1 MSGTTSVLLSAVR
14 DYQEVGASWMVKTL
28 QDRDTRAVLL
38 CDDPGLGK
46 SLQVLIVMHRLGV
59 RRACVVS
66 PAGARRVWHGQI
78 ARWFPKWLKHVVIV
92 EPGSLPSTREL
103 DAPDV
108 IALVSYDQLSLRGSP
123 WRDTLQR
130 LAWDLLVIDEAHYL
144 KNKSNR
150 TAALYGLKGTDE
162 GIQTSAERVIL
173 LTGTPSP
180 NHAGEMYQHLRT
192 FWPGVL
198 RSLEH
203 PDRPMTEEEFVERV
217 CEWRDDPR
225 LGRVVTGSKNVA
237 WLRERMRPYYMHRSK
252 RQVLRE
258 LPPVVEQDVPL
269 AVSPRDVLA
278 HLNDDDRR
286 LHGGLMKLDEDAL
299 SWMMHQP
306 GTPLATLRRRLGEL
320 KVNGTAEWIM
330 ERLDCGARKLL
341 VFGWHPRA
349 LELLHTRL
357 MEFRPV
363 LVTGATSAQARA
375 RAVECFQ
382 ERPDCRVFVGQIKA
396 AGVALTLTAASEVAI
411 MEPSWVPGENR
422 QAIDRAHRMG
432 QRDSVLATYLYL
444 PGTLD
449 RRILDTMRRK
459 QGQIREL
466 LQESA

>member
-1 MSGTTSVLLSAVR
+1 MS
-14 DYQEVGASWMVKTL
+14 
-28 QDRDTRAVLL
+28 
-38 CDDPGLGK
+38 
-46 SLQVLIVMHRLGV
+46 
-59 RRACVVS
+59 
-66 PAGARRVWHGQI
+66 
-78 ARWFPKWLKHVVIV
+78 
-92 EPGSLPSTREL
+92 L